1 MWDAREIRFNGDV
14 HLSVISDAKGRMR
27 WVAPLRSV
35 TSRMRDMAVRGVA
48 ALTLAVGLT
57 TAIAGAAQAET
68 RSLKLYFVHTG
79 ERATITFKRNG
90 KFDADGL
97 AKLNR
102 FLRDW
107 RRNEPTKMDPRLFD
121 LIWSVYQKSGS
132 GDYINVLCGYR
143 APGTNEMLRNRSRHT
158 GVAKES
164 QHILGKAMDF
174 YIPGVSL
181 ERLREIGLKL
191 QMGGVGYYP
200 TSGSPFVHMDVGGV
214 RAWPRASRETLVRL
228 FPDGKTIHVPP
239 DGKPLPGYE
248 AAMADYKR
256 RMGSNIEIASSGG
269 RKNLFQMLF
278 GGGDEDESPEAIV
291 DNNAPA
297 KAQPPK
303 AAPAA
308 EPPVQV
314 ATAEPAPQPKQTF
327 IENIPGTPVPNAPVP
342 NVRPSVAGAQSP
354 DLETALVSPARSS
367 ASDAMASV
375 LQPPDAGNGDYADL
389 GDYKIPVPQLLADR
403 KQPGEADLAAVPLPG
418 TRPDYQIASVAPDAA
433 AVPTAMPVP
442 AAQPAQTADA
452 AGNGPKPANGPSDG
466 SDEIAAMIRRMS
478 GDNPAP
484 AAVTPAV
491 KPQQVALAEPPA
503 AANKQLTRSLKA
515 DIRPALAEQ
524 AYQPKKGARPSKTDA
539 IAALRGSHA
548 QPTQLTGE
556 MVEKWALAANNAQ
569 IVAPKPVD
577 GVNGRDGDADAK
589 SAAVASSQ
597 SEVRPAMFDPARFS
611 GAQPVAKPQ

>member
-1 MWDAREIRFNGDV
+1 MRGKFAFNGDV
-14 HLSVISDAKGRMR
+14 HLSVISDAKGRMH

-35 TSRMRDMAVRGVA
+35 TSKMRKMAVRGIA

-57 TAIAGAAQAET
+57 AAVAGAAQAET

-90 KFDADGL
+90 KFDPEGL

-132 GDYINVLCGYR
+132 SEYINVLCGYR

-174 YIPGVSL
+174 YIPGVPL
-181 ERLREIGLKL
+181 ERLREIGLKQ

-228 FPDGKTIHVPP
+228 FPDGKTIHLPP
-239 DGKPLPGYE
+239 DGKPLPGYD

-269 RKNLFQMLF
+269 RKNFFQMLF
-278 GGGDEDESPEAIV
+278 GGGDEDESPEAIT
-291 DNNAPA
+291 DNTPPA

-303 AAPAA
+303 PAP
-308 EPPVQV
+308 PPVQV

-327 IENIPGTPVPNAPVP
+327 IENIPGTTVANAPVP
-342 NVRPSVAGAQSP
+342 NVRPSVAGGQSA

-367 ASDAMASV
+367 ASAAMASV

-389 GDYKIPVPQLLADR
+389 GDYKIPVPQLLTDR
-403 KQPGEADLAAVPLPG
+403 RQPGEADMAAVPLPG
-418 TRPDYQIASVAPDAA
+418 MRPDYQVASVAPDAS
-433 AVPTAMPVP
+433 AVPAPVP
-442 AAQPAQTADA
+442 TLQPPQTAADA
-452 AGNGPKPANGPSDG
+452 GGKAPQPTDGPGKDK
-466 SDEIAAMIRRMS
+466 DEIAAMIRRMS
-478 GDNPAP
+478 GEQAAAP
-484 AAVTPAV
+484 AAAPAPV
-491 KPQQVALAEPPA
+491 AKPQQVASAEPPA
-503 AANKQLTRSLKA
+503 SSNKQLTRSLKA
-515 DIRPALAEQ
+515 DIRPALAEE
-524 AYQPKKGARPSKTDA
+524 AYQPKKGARPNKTDA
-539 IAALRGSHA
+539 VAALRGSHS
-548 QPTQLTGE
+548 QPAQLTGE
-556 MVEKWALAANNAQ
+556 MIEKWALAANNAQ
-569 IVAPKPVD
+569 IIAPKPVD
-577 GVNGRDGDADAK
+577 AGRDRDADAK
-589 SAAVASSQ
+589 PAAVASSQ
-597 SEVRPAMFDPARFS
+597 SDAGAAKFDPARFS
-611 GAQPVAKPQ
+611 GAAPVARPE

>member
-452 AGNGPKPANGPSDG
+452 AGNAPKPANGPSDG

>member
-1 MWDAREIRFNGDV
+1 MRGKFAFNGDV
-14 HLSVISDAKGRMR
+14 HLSVISDAIGRMQC
-27 WVAPLRSV
+27 VAPLRSV
-35 TSRMRDMAVRGVA
+35 TSRMRETAARGFVA
-48 ALTLAVGLT
+48 LVLAVGLAF
-57 TAIAGAAQAET
+57 TAAGAAQAET

-90 KFDADGL
+90 KFDPEGL

-132 GDYINVLCGYR
+132 SDYINVLCGYR

-174 YIPGVSL
+174 YIPGVPL
-181 ERLREIGLKL
+181 ERLREIGLKQ

-228 FPDGKTIHVPP
+228 FPDGKTIHLPP

-269 RKNLFQMLF
+269 RKNFFQMLF
-278 GGGDEDESPEAIV
+278 GGGDEDESPEAIT
-291 DNNAPA
+291 DNNPPA
-297 KAQPPK
+297 KAPPK

-308 EPPVQV
+308 APPVQV

-327 IENIPGTPVPNAPVP
+327 IENIPGTTVANAPVP
-342 NVRPSVAGAQSP
+342 NVRPSVAGAQGA

-367 ASDAMASV
+367 ANDAMASV

-389 GDYKIPVPQLLADR
+389 GNYKIPVPQLLGDR
-403 KQPGEADLAAVPLPG
+403 KQPGEADIAAVPLPG
-418 TRPDYQIASVAPDAA
+418 SRPDYQVASVAPDASTVA
-433 AVPTAMPVP
+433 APIP
-442 AAQPAQTADA
+442 ALQPSQAADA
-452 AGNGPKPANGPSDG
+452 GGNAPKPADG
-466 SDEIAAMIRRMS
+466 QGDGKDEIAAMIRRMS
-478 GDNPAP
+478 GEQSQAAAAGPAP
-484 AAVTPAV
+484 VA

-503 AANKQLTRSLKA
+503 TSNKQLTRSLKA
-515 DIRPALAEQ
+515 DIRPALAEE
-524 AYQPKKGARPSKTDA
+524 AYQPKKGARPNKTDA
-539 IAALRGSHA
+539 VAALRGSHS

-556 MVEKWALAANNAQ
+556 MIEKWALAANNAQ
-569 IVAPKPVD
+569 VIAPKPVD
-577 GVNGRDGDADAK
+577 GARDRDADSK
-589 SAAVASSQ
+589 PAAVASSQ
-597 SEVRPAMFDPARFS
+597 SGVSAAKFDPARFS
-611 GAQPVAKPQ
+611 GAQPVARPQ

>member
-1 MWDAREIRFNGDV
+1 
-14 HLSVISDAKGRMR
+14 
-27 WVAPLRSV
+27 
-35 TSRMRDMAVRGVA
+35 MAVRGMA

-57 TAIAGAAQAET
+57 AAVAGAAQAET

-132 GDYINVLCGYR
+132 SDYINVLCGYR

-174 YIPGVSL
+174 YIPGVPL

-228 FPDGKTIHVPP
+228 FPDGKTIHIPP

-256 RMGSNIEIASSGG
+256 RLGSNNIEIASSGGG

-278 GGGDEDESPEAIV
+278 GGGGDEDESPEAIA
-291 DNNAPA
+291 DTAPA

-303 AAPAA
+303 AAPAVA
-308 EPPVQV
+308 ATPVQV

-327 IENIPGTPVPNAPVP
+327 IENLPGTTVANAPVP
-342 NVRPSVAGAQSP
+342 NVRPSMAGQNA

-367 ASDAMASV
+367 ASAAMASV

-389 GDYKIPVPQLLADR
+389 GDYKIPVPQLLGER
-403 KQPGEADLAAVPLPG
+403 KQPGEAELAAVPLPG
-418 TRPDYQIASVAPDAA
+418 MRPDYQVASAAPDLAVTPS
-433 AVPTAMPVP
+433 AVPMPAP
-442 AAQPAQTADA
+442 QAADA
-452 AGNGPKPANGPSDG
+452 GGNAPKPTNAPGNG

-478 GDNPAP
+478 GDDAAAP
-484 AAVTPAV
+484 AAATPVAR
-491 KPQQVALAEPPA
+491 PQQVALAEPSA

-515 DIRPALAEQ
+515 DIRPALTE
-524 AYQPKKGARPSKTDA
+524 AYQPKKGARPNKTDA
-539 IAALRGSHA
+539 IAALRGSHS
-548 QPTQLTGE
+548 QPAQLTGE
-556 MVEKWALAANNAQ
+556 MIEKWALAANNAQ
-569 IVAPKPVD
+569 IVAPKPAE
-577 GVNGRDGDADAK
+577 GANARDRDADAK
-589 SAAVASSQ
+589 PAAVASSQ
-597 SEVRPAMFDPARFS
+597 ADTAGARFDPARFS
-611 GAQPVAKPQ
+611 GAAPVAKTQ

>member
-1 MWDAREIRFNGDV
+1 
-14 HLSVISDAKGRMR
+14 MR

-35 TSRMRDMAVRGVA
+35 TSKMREMAVRGIA

-57 TAIAGAAQAET
+57 AAVAGAALAET

-90 KFDADGL
+90 KFDPDGL

-132 GDYINVLCGYR
+132 SEYINVLCGYR

-174 YIPGVSL
+174 YIPGVPL

-327 IENIPGTPVPNAPVP
+327 IENIPGTTVANAPVP

-389 GDYKIPVPQLLADR
+389 GDYKIPVPQLLGDR
-403 KQPGEADLAAVPLPG
+403 RLPGEADLAAVPLPG
-418 TRPDYQIASVAPDAA
+418 ARPDYQIASVAPDAA
-433 AVPTAMPVP
+433 AMPAAIPTP

-452 AGNGPKPANGPSDG
+452 ASNAPKPANGPSDG

-478 GDNPAP
+478 ADNSAP
-484 AAVTPAV
+484 AAVAPATR
-491 KPQQVALAEPPA
+491 PQQVALAEPPA
-503 AANKQLTRSLKA
+503 ASNKQLTRSLKA

-539 IAALRGSHA
+539 IAALRGSHS

-556 MVEKWALAANNAQ
+556 MIEKWALAANNAQ
-569 IVAPKPVD
+569 IVVPKPVD
-577 GVNGRDGDADAK
+577 GGRDRDVDAK
-589 SAAVASSQ
+589 PAAVASSQ
-597 SEVRPAMFDPARFS
+597 SEIRPAVFDPARFS
-611 GAQPVAKPQ
+611 GAQPGAKPQ

>member
-1 MWDAREIRFNGDV
+1 MRE
-14 HLSVISDAKGRMR
+14 
-27 WVAPLRSV
+27 
-35 TSRMRDMAVRGVA
+35 MAVRGIV

-57 TAIAGAAQAET
+57 FVAAGVAQAET

-90 KFDADGL
+90 KFDPEGL

-132 GDYINVLCGYR
+132 SDYINVLCGYR

-174 YIPGVSL
+174 YIPGVPL

-256 RMGSNIEIASSGG
+256 RMGSDNIEIASSGG

-278 GGGDEDESPEAIV
+278 GGGDEDESPEAIT
-291 DNNAPA
+291 DNAAP

-303 AAPAA
+303 AAP
-308 EPPVQV
+308 PVQV
-314 ATAEPAPQPKQTF
+314 ATAESAPQPKQTF
-327 IENIPGTPVPNAPVP
+327 IENLPGTTVANAPVP
-342 NVRPSVAGAQSP
+342 NVRPSVVGGQSG

-367 ASDAMASV
+367 ATDAMASV

-389 GDYKIPVPQLLADR
+389 GDYKIPVPQLLGDR
-403 KQPGEADLAAVPLPG
+403 KQPGEADIAAVPLPG
-418 TRPDYQIASVAPDAA
+418 SRPDYQVASAAPDALTVVA
-433 AVPTAMPVP
+433 PVPTL
-442 AAQPAQTADA
+442 QPPQAADA
-452 AGNGPKPANGPSDG
+452 GGSAPKPTAG
-466 SDEIAAMIRRMS
+466 SDEIAAMIQRMS
-478 GDNPAP
+478 GNDTAAP
-484 AAVTPAV
+484 AAVAPVA

-515 DIRPALAEQ
+515 DIRPALAEE
-524 AYQPKKGARPSKTDA
+524 AYQPKKGARPNKTDA
-539 IAALRGSHA
+539 IAALRGSHS
-548 QPTQLTGE
+548 QPAQLTGE
-556 MVEKWALAANNAQ
+556 MIEKWALAANNAQ
-569 IVAPKPVD
+569 IVAPKPAD
-577 GVNGRDGDADAK
+577 AGRDRDADAK
-589 SAAVASSQ
+589 PAAVASSQ
-597 SEVRPAMFDPARFS
+597 SDMGAAKFDPARFS
-611 GAQPVAKPQ
+611 GAAPVARPQ

>member
-1 MWDAREIRFNGDV
+1 
-14 HLSVISDAKGRMR
+14 
-27 WVAPLRSV
+27 
-35 TSRMRDMAVRGVA
+35 MAVRGIA

-57 TAIAGAAQAET
+57 AAVAGAAQAET

-132 GDYINVLCGYR
+132 SDYINVLCGYR
-143 APGTNEMLRNRSRHT
+143 APGTNEMLRNRSRQT

-174 YIPGVSL
+174 YIPGVPL

-200 TSGSPFVHMDVGGV
+200 SSGSPFVHMDVGGV
-214 RAWPRASRETLVRL
+214 RAWPRASRDTLVRL
-228 FPDGKTIHVPP
+228 FPDGKTIHIPP

-256 RMGSNIEIASSGG
+256 RLGSNNIEIASSGGG

-278 GGGDEDESPEAIV
+278 GGGDEDESPEAIAET
-291 DNNAPA
+291 APA

-303 AAPAA
+303 PAPPAVA
-308 EPPVQV
+308 PSIQV
-314 ATAEPAPQPKQTF
+314 ASAEPAPQPKQTF
-327 IENIPGTPVPNAPVP
+327 IENIPSSTVPNAPVP
-342 NVRPSVAGAQSP
+342 NVRPSVAGQGP

-367 ASDAMASV
+367 ASAAMASV
-375 LQPPDAGNGDYADL
+375 LQPPDAGNGDFADL
-389 GDYKIPVPQLLADR
+389 GDYKIPVPQLLGDR
-403 KQPGEADLAAVPLPG
+403 KQPGEADIAAVPLPG
-418 TRPDYQIASVAPDAA
+418 MRPDYQVASAAPDAGA
-433 AVPTAMPVP
+433 LPASMPMTVP
-442 AAQPAQTADA
+442 AADQPQAADA
-452 AGNGPKPANGPSDG
+452 GVNAPKPANVPANGN
-466 SDEIAAMIRRMS
+466 DEIAAMIRRMS
-478 GDNPAP
+478 GEDKAAP
-484 AAVTPAV
+484 AVVTPAA
-491 KPQQVALAEPPA
+491 KPQQIALAEPPA
-503 AANKQLTRSLKA
+503 SANKQLTRSLKA

-524 AYQPKKGARPSKTDA
+524 AYQPKKGGRPSKTDA
-539 IAALRGSHA
+539 IAALRGSHS

-556 MVEKWALAANNAQ
+556 MIEKWALAANNAQ

-577 GVNGRDGDADAK
+577 GVNSRDADADAK
-589 SAAVASSQ
+589 PATVASSQ
-597 SEVRPAMFDPARFS
+597 TDAGGAKFDTARFS
-611 GAQPVAKPQ
+611 GAAPVAKPQ

>member
-1 MWDAREIRFNGDV
+1 MRGTLARG
-14 HLSVISDAKGRMR
+14 L
-27 WVAPLRSV
+27 VAL
-35 TSRMRDMAVRGVA
+35 A
-48 ALTLAVGLT
+48 LAVGLM
-57 TAIAGAAQAET
+57 AAAAGAAQAET

-132 GDYINVLCGYR
+132 SDYINVLCGYR
-143 APGTNEMLRNRSRHT
+143 SPGTNEMLRNRSRHT

-174 YIPGVSL
+174 YIPGVPL

-256 RMGSNIEIASSGG
+256 RMGSDNIEIASSGG

-291 DNNAPA
+291 DTEAPA
-297 KAQPPK
+297 KAAPSNAPQP
-303 AAPAA
+303 APQ
-308 EPPVQV
+308 VQV
-314 ATAEPAPQPKQTF
+314 ASAEPAPQPKQTYV
-327 IENIPGTPVPNAPVP
+327 ENIPDAGGGQVANAPVP
-342 NVRPSVAGAQSP
+342 GVRPSLAAGQSP
-354 DLETALVSPARSS
+354 DLETALVSPARNS
-367 ASDAMASV
+367 ANVAMASV
-375 LQPPDAGNGDYADL
+375 LQPPADGGDQYADL
-389 GDYKIPVPQLLADR
+389 GDYKIPVPQLLTER
-403 KQPGEADLAAVPLPG
+403 RLPGEADLAAVPLPG
-418 TRPDYQIASVAPDAA
+418 ARPDYQVASVAPDAA
-433 AVPTAMPVP
+433 SQAAVPLPAAAPAQAADSGVP
-442 AAQPAQTADA
+442 A
-452 AGNGPKPANGPSDG
+452 PKAVPE
-466 SDEIAAMIRRMS
+466 DEIAAMIRRMS
-478 GDNPAP
+478 GGDAP
-484 AAVTPAV
+484 AVASQ
-491 KPQQVALAEPPA
+491 KPSGQLAMAEPPVA
-503 AANKQLTRSLKA
+503 AGAQVTRSLKA
-515 DIRPALAEQ
+515 NIRPALSEQ
-524 AYQPKKGARPSKTDA
+524 GYQPKKGARPSKTDA
-539 IAALRGSHA
+539 IAALRGSHSE
-548 QPTQLTGE
+548 PNKLTGE
-556 MVEKWALAANNAQ
+556 MIEQWALAANHAKV
-569 IVAPKPVD
+569 VAPKPVD
-577 GVNGRDGDADAK
+577 GVNAKDRDADAK
-589 SAAVASSQ
+589 PADVSSNEVAQ
-597 SEVRPAMFDPARFS
+597 PAEAFNAARFS
-611 GAQPVAKPQ
+611 GAVSVKSK

>member
-1 MWDAREIRFNGDV
+1 
-14 HLSVISDAKGRMR
+14 MR
-27 WVAPLRSV
+27 K
-35 TSRMRDMAVRGVA
+35 MAVRGIA

-57 TAIAGAAQAET
+57 AAVAGAAQAET

-90 KFDADGL
+90 KFDPDGL

-132 GDYINVLCGYR
+132 SDYINVLCGYR
-143 APGTNEMLRNRSRHT
+143 SPGTNEMLRNRSRHT

-174 YIPGVSL
+174 YIPGVPL

-256 RMGSNIEIASSGG
+256 RMGSDNIEIASSGG

-278 GGGDEDESPEAIV
+278 GGGDEDESPEAIT
-291 DNNAPA
+291 DNAAP

-303 AAPAA
+303 A

-327 IENIPGTPVPNAPVP
+327 IENIPGTTVANAPVP
-342 NVRPSVAGAQSP
+342 NVRPSVAGSQGA

-389 GDYKIPVPQLLADR
+389 GDYKIPVPQLLGDR
-403 KQPGEADLAAVPLPG
+403 KQPGDAELAAVPLPG
-418 TRPDYQIASVAPDAA
+418 TRPDYQVASVAPDAA
-433 AVPTAMPVP
+433 AAPVPTLMP
-442 AAQPAQTADA
+442 AAQPPQAADA
-452 AGNGPKPANGPSDG
+452 VAYAPNPVDG
-466 SDEIAAMIRRMS
+466 SDKGQDKGKDEIAAMIRRMS
-478 GDNPAP
+478 GEDAAAP
-484 AAVTPAV
+484 AAVTPSV

-503 AANKQLTRSLKA
+503 SGNKQLTRSLKA

-539 IAALRGSHA
+539 IAALRGSHS
-548 QPTQLTGE
+548 QPAQLTGE
-556 MVEKWALAANNAQ
+556 MIEKWALAANNAQ
-569 IVAPKPVD
+569 IVAPKRVD
-577 GVNGRDGDADAK
+577 GVNGRDADADAK
-589 SAAVASSQ
+589 PAAVASSQ
-597 SEVRPAMFDPARFS
+597 PDAGTAKFDPARFS
-611 GAQPVAKPQ
+611 GAAPVAKPQ

>member
-1 MWDAREIRFNGDV
+1 M
-14 HLSVISDAKGRMR
+14 
-27 WVAPLRSV
+27 
-35 TSRMRDMAVRGVA
+35 TSRLREVAVRGIA

-57 TAIAGAAQAET
+57 AAVAGAAQAET

-132 GDYINVLCGYR
+132 SDYINVLCGYR
-143 APGTNEMLRNRSRHT
+143 SPGTNELLRNRSRHT

-174 YIPGVSL
+174 YIPGVPL

-228 FPDGKTIHVPP
+228 FPDGKTIHLPT
-239 DGKPLPGYE
+239 DGKPLPGYQ

-256 RMGSNIEIASSGG
+256 RMGSDTVEIASSGGG

-278 GGGDEDESPEAIV
+278 GGGDEDESPEAIT
-291 DNNAPA
+291 DNAPP

-303 AAPAA
+303 AAPPAA
-308 EPPVQV
+308 PPVQV
-314 ATAEPAPQPKQTF
+314 ASAEPEPQPKQTF
-327 IENIPGTPVPNAPVP
+327 IENIPSTTVANAPVP
-342 NVRPSVAGAQSP
+342 NVRPSVVGGQGA

-367 ASDAMASV
+367 ATDAMASV
-375 LQPPDAGNGDYADL
+375 LQPPAAGNGDYADL
-389 GDYKIPVPQLLADR
+389 GDYKIPVPQLLGDR
-403 KQPGEADLAAVPLPG
+403 RQPGEADLAAVPLPG
-418 TRPDYQIASVAPDAA
+418 TRPDFQVASVAPDASVA
-433 AVPTAMPVP
+433 PLPTALPP
-442 AAQPAQTADA
+442 QTADA
-452 AGNGPKPANGPSDG
+452 GGNAPKPASG

-478 GDNPAP
+478 GEDASAAP
-484 AAVTPAV
+484 AAPVPAG

-503 AANKQLTRSLKA
+503 TANKQLTRSLKA

-524 AYQPKKGARPSKTDA
+524 AYQPKKGARPNKTDA
-539 IAALRGSHA
+539 IAALRGSHS
-548 QPTQLTGE
+548 QPSQLTGE
-556 MVEKWALAANNAQ
+556 MIEKWALAANNAQ
-569 IVAPKPVD
+569 IVAPKPAD
-577 GVNGRDGDADAK
+577 GVNRRDADADAR
-589 SAAVASSQ
+589 AANVASS
-597 SEVRPAMFDPARFS
+597 ENRPATFDPARFS
-611 GAQPVAKPQ
+611 GAAPVARPQ

>member
-1 MWDAREIRFNGDV
+1 MRE
-14 HLSVISDAKGRMR
+14 
-27 WVAPLRSV
+27 
-35 TSRMRDMAVRGVA
+35 MAVRGIV
-48 ALTLAVGLT
+48 ALTLAVGL
-57 TAIAGAAQAET
+57 AFVAAGAAQAET

-90 KFDADGL
+90 KFDPEGL

-132 GDYINVLCGYR
+132 SDYINVLCGYR

-174 YIPGVSL
+174 YIPGVPL
-181 ERLREIGLKL
+181 ERLREIGLKQ

-228 FPDGKTIHVPP
+228 FPDGKTIHLPP
-239 DGKPLPGYE
+239 DGKPLPGYD

-256 RMGSNIEIASSGG
+256 RMGSDNIEIASSGG

-278 GGGDEDESPEAIV
+278 GGGDEDESPEAIT
-291 DNNAPA
+291 DNAPP

-303 AAPAA
+303 AA
-308 EPPVQV
+308 PPVQV

-327 IENIPGTPVPNAPVP
+327 IENLPGTTVANAPVP
-342 NVRPSVAGAQSP
+342 NVRPSVAGGQSA

-367 ASDAMASV
+367 ATDAMASV

-389 GDYKIPVPQLLADR
+389 GNYKIPVPQLLGDR
-403 KQPGEADLAAVPLPG
+403 KQPGEADIAAVPLPG
-418 TRPDYQIASVAPDAA
+418 SRPDYQVVSVAPDASTVA
-433 AVPTAMPVP
+433 APVPTL
-442 AAQPAQTADA
+442 QPPQAADA
-452 AGNGPKPANGPSDG
+452 GGSAPKPAAG
-466 SDEIAAMIRRMS
+466 SDEIAAMIQRMS
-478 GDNPAP
+478 GNDAAAP
-484 AAVTPAV
+484 AAVAPAA

-503 AANKQLTRSLKA
+503 GANKQLTRSLKA
-515 DIRPALAEQ
+515 DIRPALAEE
-524 AYQPKKGARPSKTDA
+524 AYQPKKGARPNKTDA
-539 IAALRGSHA
+539 IAALRGSHS
-548 QPTQLTGE
+548 QPAQLTGE
-556 MVEKWALAANNAQ
+556 MIEKWALAANNAQ
-569 IVAPKPVD
+569 VIAPKPVD
-577 GVNGRDGDADAK
+577 GARDRDADSK
-589 SAAVASSQ
+589 PAAVASSQ
-597 SEVRPAMFDPARFS
+597 SGVSAAKFDPARFS
-611 GAQPVAKPQ
+611 GAQPVARPQ

>member
-1 MWDAREIRFNGDV
+1 
-14 HLSVISDAKGRMR
+14 MR

-35 TSRMRDMAVRGVA
+35 TSRLRKMAVRGLTALALA
-48 ALTLAVGLT
+48 AGLSMMVS
-57 TAIAGAAQAET
+57 AAAQAET

-79 ERATITFKRNG
+79 ERATITYKRNG
-90 KFDADGL
+90 KFDPEGL

-132 GDYINVLCGYR
+132 SEYINVLCGYR
-143 APGTNEMLRNRSRHT
+143 SPGTNEMLRNRSRHT

-174 YIPGVSL
+174 YIPGVPL

-228 FPDGKTIHVPP
+228 FPDGKTIHIPP

-256 RMGSNIEIASSGG
+256 RMGSDNIEIASSGG

-278 GGGDEDESPEAIV
+278 GGGDEDESPEAIT
-291 DNNAPA
+291 DNAAPA

-303 AAPAA
+303 AAPPAA
-308 EPPVQV
+308 PPVQV

-327 IENIPGTPVPNAPVP
+327 IENIPGTTVANAPVP
-342 NVRPSVAGAQSP
+342 SVRPTVAGGAGA
-354 DLETALVSPARSS
+354 DLETALVSPTRSS

-375 LQPPDAGNGDYADL
+375 LQPPAEGNGDYADL
-389 GDYKIPVPQLLADR
+389 GDYKIPVPQLLSER
-403 KQPGEADLAAVPLPG
+403 KLPGEADVAAVPLPG
-418 TRPDYQIASVAPDAA
+418 SRPDYQIASVAPDAA
-433 AVPTAMPVP
+433 TVPMPV
-442 AAQPAQTADA
+442 AQPPQTADA
-452 AGNGPKPANGPSDG
+452 AGNAPKPASE
-466 SDEIAAMIRRMS
+466 SDEIATMIRRMS
-478 GDNPAP
+478 GDAVASPAS
-484 AAVTPAV
+484 
-491 KPQQVALAEPPA
+491 KPQQVALAEPPVA
-503 AANKQLTRSLKA
+503 SNKQLTRSLKA

-524 AYQPKKGARPSKTDA
+524 AYKPKKGARPSKTDA
-539 IAALRGSHA
+539 MAALRGSHS
-548 QPTQLTGE
+548 QPAQLTGE
-556 MVEKWALAANNAQ
+556 MIEKWALAANNAQ

-577 GVNGRDGDADAK
+577 GGNGKDAD
-589 SAAVASSQ
+589 VASSQ
-597 SEVRPAMFDPARFS
+597 PSVSPAKFDPARFS
-611 GAQPVAKPQ
+611 GGAPAARPQ

>member
-27 WVAPLRSV
+27 WVAPLRSL
-35 TSRMRDMAVRGVA
+35 TSRLRDVAVRGVA

-57 TAIAGAAQAET
+57 AAVAGAAQAET

-132 GDYINVLCGYR
+132 SDYINVLCGYR

-174 YIPGVSL
+174 YIPGVPL

-256 RMGSNIEIASSGG
+256 RMGSDNIEIASSGG

-278 GGGDEDESPEAIV
+278 GGGDEDESPEAITN
-291 DNNAPA
+291 DNAPA
-297 KAQPPK
+297 KAQQPK

-308 EPPVQV
+308 APPVQV
-314 ATAEPAPQPKQTF
+314 ATAEPAPKPKQTF
-327 IENIPGTPVPNAPVP
+327 IENIPATTVPNAPVP
-342 NVRPSVAGAQSP
+342 NVRPSVAGVQSP

-375 LQPPDAGNGDYADL
+375 LQPPPAGNGDYADL
-389 GDYKIPVPQLLADR
+389 GDYKIPVPQLLAER
-403 KQPGEADLAAVPLPG
+403 KLPGEAELAAVPLPG

-433 AVPTAMPVP
+433 VVPAPMPVP
-442 AAQPAQTADA
+442 QAADT

-466 SDEIAAMIRRMS
+466 NDEIAAMIRRMS
-478 GDNPAP
+478 GDSSGA
-484 AAVTPAV
+484 AAVTPVA

-539 IAALRGSHA
+539 IAALRGSHS
-548 QPTQLTGE
+548 QPAQLTGE
-556 MVEKWALAANNAQ
+556 MIEKWALAANNAQ

-577 GVNGRDGDADAK
+577 GVNRRDGDVDAK
-589 SAAVASSQ
+589 PASVASSQ
-597 SEVRPAMFDPARFS
+597 SDNAGARFDPARFS
-611 GAQPVAKPQ
+611 GAAPAARPQ

>member
-1 MWDAREIRFNGDV
+1 
-14 HLSVISDAKGRMR
+14 MR

-35 TSRMRDMAVRGVA
+35 TSRMREMAVRGIV

-57 TAIAGAAQAET
+57 AAVAGAAQAET

-132 GDYINVLCGYR
+132 SDYINVLCGYR
-143 APGTNEMLRNRSRHT
+143 SPGTNEMLRNRSRHT

-174 YIPGVSL
+174 YIPGVPL

-278 GGGDEDESPEAIV
+278 GGGDEDESPEAIT
-291 DNNAPA
+291 DNNPPA

-327 IENIPGTPVPNAPVP
+327 IENIPGTTVANAPVP

-367 ASDAMASV
+367 ANDAMASV

-389 GDYKIPVPQLLADR
+389 GDYKIPVPQLLGDR
-403 KQPGEADLAAVPLPG
+403 KQPGEADVAAVPLPG
-418 TRPDYQIASVAPDAA
+418 TRPDYQIASVAPDSA
-433 AVPTAMPVP
+433 AVPAPTPMPTAQLPQ
-442 AAQPAQTADA
+442 AADA
-452 AGNGPKPANGPSDG
+452 VGNVPTPADG
-466 SDEIAAMIRRMS
+466 SDKGKDEIAAMIRRMS
-478 GDNPAP
+478 GDEAAAP
-484 AAVTPAV
+484 AAVMPAA

-503 AANKQLTRSLKA
+503 ASNKQLTRSLKA

-524 AYQPKKGARPSKTDA
+524 AYQPKKGARPNKTDA
-539 IAALRGSHA
+539 IAALRGSHS

-556 MVEKWALAANNAQ
+556 MIEKWALAANNAQ

-577 GVNGRDGDADAK
+577 GGRERDADAK
-589 SAAVASSQ
+589 PAAVASSQ
-597 SEVRPAMFDPARFS
+597 SDTGGAKFDPARFS